1 MKHLHL
7 FNDFFIFEFFRGVAG
22 VTLQRHHYQSRQ
34 YRVILQGHPVLSG
47 LQAHDV
53 ERFAACP
60 GTKDGSYQICQLL
73 FQGTLNTF
81 KKS

>member
-1 MKHLHL
+1 M
-7 FNDFFIFEFFRGVAG
+7 AG

-53 ERFAACP
+53 ERFATCP
-60 GTKDGSYQICQLL
+60 GTKDGSHQICQLL
-73 FQGTLNTF
+73 FQGMLNTYL
-81 KKS
+81 KKKNHEII